1 MDNETIVGGYAF
13 GDHLNLEEF
22 SANGVSQ
29 VETELSPDDNQY
41 TIRFYGRDGELIQE
55 QRVPAVWTEAETF
68 DVETGQVG
76 ELPRLVFDGDG
87 LSYYGDNGDYLWRAD
102 GVGVTTQSTSS
113 NQYHMAGRNLNIQ
126 DIFGFYDTDTRI
138 DDDRRYG
145 NPYVRRYTEEE
156 MRESAEDY
164 LRMTH
169 GSRAEQRDNFIR
181 MRSRHFDE
189 MFLKGEWNTH
199 ENDEQPDIQAERG
212 GALDEFLEEFKPHN
226 TTPERSDE

>member
-41 TIRFYGRDGELIQE
+41 TIRFYGRGGELIQE
-55 QRVPAVWTEAETF
+55 QRVPAVWTETETF

-87 LSYYGDNGDYLWRAD
+87 ISYYGDNGDYLWRAD

-126 DIFGFYDTDTRI
+126 I
-138 DDDRRYG
+138 DEDRQYG

-164 LRMTH
+164 IRMAY

-189 MFLKGEWNTH
+189 MFLKGEWRTH
-199 ENDEQPDIQAERG
+199 ENDEQPDIEAERG

-226 TTPERSDE
+226 TTPERSDEQE